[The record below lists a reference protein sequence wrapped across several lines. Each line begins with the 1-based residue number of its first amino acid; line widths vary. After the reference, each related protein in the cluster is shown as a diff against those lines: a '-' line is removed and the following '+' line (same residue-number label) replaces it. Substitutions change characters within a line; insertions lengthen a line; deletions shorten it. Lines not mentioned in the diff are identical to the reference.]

1 MTNTPADKQTI
12 SYDTESDINAFSADM
27 ARFTAARFSRR
38 DTRTLIFHLLYA
50 AESFRYEES
59 LEAIAYNLRRGL
71 NVAITNGTESFLTA
85 QAIVNQRDELDRV
98 YQPFLNNWRLERISI
113 ATKLIMRLAAWE
125 MVHTAVDRKIVMN
138 EAIELAK
145 DFAEQDAFRFVNGIL
160 DRMAKEL
167 PLMPQEETSNPDTT
181 IPTPS
186 IGTEHI
192 MPAHAACVSCPCP

>member
-1 MTNTPADKQTI
+1 MITNPADKLTV
-12 SYDTESDINAFSADM
+12 SHDTETDIHVFESDM

-71 NVAITNGTESFLTA
+71 NVNITTGTESFITA
-85 QAIVNQRDELDRV
+85 HAIIANRDDLDAA
-98 YQPFLNNWRLERISI
+98 YQPFLNNWRIERLSLV
-113 ATKLIMRLAAWE
+113 TKLIMRLAAWE
-125 MVHTAVDRKIVMN
+125 LVHSTIDRKIIMN

-160 DRMAKEL
+160 DRMAKDYPIAPAQE
-167 PLMPQEETSNPDTT
+167 PQLTESASV
-181 IPTPS
+181 PTEQP
-186 IGTEHI
+186 I
-192 MPAHAACVSCPCP
+192 AHQ